1 MIFRNDYNRSQN
13 FNNPIGLRD
22 DRNVNI
28 EISYDNFDT
37 VNLDMARKQ
46 QYGQDLRQQM
56 EENERKKKLEKEKKK
71 LEDLEEE
78 LRLKRERELIEKRQN
93 EENKRYR
100 PQINLPMQTIKKEEK
115 KEIIRSERYTPNIT
129 TVKRNVLS
137 ESALNYLKDRENQ
150 IDDFNDK
157 MMKSLQLLNKEYQYN
172 INSLRGQV
180 GALNDIHDK
189 YKKCND
195 QFYKEVYDIKDDLNY
210 RKKQNGIDSNNL
222 YDLVAK
228 SNYANQMLK
237 FHIGRVPR
245 RNFEIRSYTSNKR
258 IGIDDDMKGD
268 GLTIPSYINFSRD
281 VPYHGPRW
289 RQNESVWWCY

>member
-1 MIFRNDYNRSQN
+1 MIFRNQNYNNQGP
-13 FNNPIGLRD
+13 FRD

-37 VNLDMARKQ
+37 VNLDMAKKQ
-46 QYGQDLRQQM
+46 QYGQDLRLQM
-56 EENERKKKLEKEKKK
+56 EENERRKKAEKERKK

-78 LRLKRERELIEKRQN
+78 RRLQRERELLEKRQN

-100 PQINLPMQTIKKEEK
+100 PKIDLPMQTIKTEK
-115 KEIIRSERYTPNIT
+115 KEVIKNDRYTPNI

-137 ESALNYLKDRENQ
+137 ESVLNYLKNRENQ

-180 GALNDIHDK
+180 GALNDIHNK
-189 YKKCND
+189 YKKHND
-195 QFYKEVYDIKDDLNY
+195 QFYKEVYDIKDNLDY

-237 FHIGRVPR
+237 FRIGRVPR

-258 IGIDDDMKGD
+258 IPIDDDIRGD
-268 GLTIPSYINFSRD
+268 GSTIPSYINFSRD

>member
-1 MIFRNDYNRSQN
+1 MIFRNNQNNVNSYNFS
-13 FNNPIGLRD
+13 FSPVRD

-56 EENERKKKLEKEKKK
+56 EENERKRKAEKERKKI
-71 LEDLEEE
+71 EDLEEE
-78 LRLKRERELIEKRQN
+78 LRLQRERELLEKRQD

-100 PQINLPMQTIKKEEK
+100 PKIDLPIQKKPEK
-115 KEIIRSERYTPNIT
+115 KENVENDRYTVVNNIHKNT
-129 TVKRNVLS
+129 LS
-137 ESALNYLKDRENQ
+137 DSALNYLRDRENQ

-172 INSLRGQV
+172 INSLRGQIGV
-180 GALNDIHDK
+180 LNDIHDK
-189 YKKCND
+189 NKKRND
-195 QFYKEVYDIKDDLNY
+195 QFCKDIYDIKDNLDY
-210 RKKQNGIDSNNL
+210 RKKQNGIDANHL

-228 SNYANQMLK
+228 SNYANQMMRFK
-237 FHIGRVPR
+237 IGNVPR

-258 IGIDDDMKGD
+258 IGIDDERKGD

-281 VPYHGPRW
+281 VPYYGPRW